1 MPLTSRQRIMPQSY
15 LRPKSIFRLPL
26 GLCLATLISLT
37 FPTVSSAQTALSRA
51 VLISSERDP
60 GVTALRQQ
68 VARKT
73 IDIQAARDER
83 YPQFSLSG
91 DTSTTD
97 ANGAGIT
104 LTVSQVLFDWGLIE
118 SKISSASQERVKSVS
133 ELKMAIEQLTLD
145 VSYYFLDIEVLDR
158 KIARTTEYLDFA
170 DRIAGHA
177 ETRAEAGVGDNGEVA
192 RARLEIARAEDR
204 MSQLTGDRS
213 LAVSQLQFLMGQSP
227 GRTLAAPELGFSRR
241 YANLAEIQ
249 AAVRMSPDY
258 VAARAGVTGAE
269 AGIQTAR
276 ASRLPTIKLQ
286 AQGRADLD
294 GGRSRSAVG
303 LTAGV
308 DLNSG
313 AFRGR
318 QIQAAQ
324 LEMQAA
330 VSSMNAVE
338 RNLTNGAR
346 TALERLQV
354 LRTSEASQQQQMA
367 ESVKVLDTYEEQF
380 VGGQRELID
389 LLTTGRDLYDAQI
402 AEIDTYDSRK
412 RTEYDAA
419 HALGVLGTLIL
430 AAGTSG

>member
-1 MPLTSRQRIMPQSY
+1 MRSR
-15 LRPKSIFRLPL
+15 LLAARPNRVGRLAL
-26 GLCLATLISLT
+26 GLGLT
-37 FPTVSSAQTALSRA
+37 ALMLGAFPSIGLSQTALARA
-51 VLISSERDP
+51 VLVSSERDP

-73 IDIQAARDER
+73 VDIQAARDER

-118 SKISSASQERVKSVS
+118 SKIASASQERVKSVS

-145 VSYYFLDIEVLDR
+145 VSYYYLDIEVLDR
-158 KIARTTEYLDFA
+158 KLARTRDYLDFA
-170 DRIAGHA
+170 NRIAGHA
-177 ETRAEAGVGDNGEVA
+177 DARAQGGVGDTGEVA
-192 RARLEIARAEDR
+192 RAQLEIVRAEDR
-204 MSQLTGDRS
+204 LSQLSGDRS
-213 LAVSQLQFLMGQSP
+213 LAVAQLQFLMGESP
-227 GRTLAAPELGFSRR
+227 GRTSNAPELGFARR
-241 YANLAEIQ
+241 YGNAAEIA

-258 VAARAGVTGAE
+258 LAARAGVAGAE
-269 AGIQTAR
+269 AGVQTAR

-324 LEMQAA
+324 LELEAA
-330 VSSMNAVE
+330 TSSMNAVE
-338 RNLTNGAR
+338 RNLTNAAR
-346 TALERLQV
+346 TALERLRV
-354 LRTSEASQQQQMA
+354 LRASEASQQQQLI

-380 VGGQRELID
+380 VGGQKELID

-430 AAGTSG
+430 ATSTSG